1 MPRSSVDENMLHV
14 DWNEEAARI
23 RAMENRT
30 GSVGD
35 CTKLASYRSNKPGFF
50 RRRSTRRRIS
60 NAQRLADLGDFI
72 NTSLSKV
79 KRTKK
84 RQMKVSQDPK
94 KCPVI
99 KRDWLL

>member
-35 CTKLASYRSNKPGFF
+35 CTKLANYRSNKPGFF

-72 NTSLSKV
+72 NTRLVFFFGIYSEAFGKFCYLSKNLL
-79 KRTKK
+79 T
-84 RQMKVSQDPK
+84 PNN
-94 KCPVI
+94 VI
-99 KRDWLL
+99 

>member
-1 MPRSSVDENMLHV
+1 MDRTRDV
-14 DWNEEAARI
+14 AARI

-35 CTKLASYRSNKPGFF
+35 CTKLANYRSNKPGFF

-72 NTSLSKV
+72 NTRLECRSIVGYIHFICITPSQEGALASNKLIFN
-79 KRTKK
+79 
-84 RQMKVSQDPK
+84 SQD
-94 KCPVI
+94 VT
-99 KRDWLL
+99 